1 MADIVMPRLSDT
13 MEEGTILQWL
23 KRDGE
28 EVARGEQLVEIE
40 TDKATMTYE
49 SDQAGVLETVAAEG
63 DTLAVGA
70 IIAHVGPPA
79 GDGDGAAPAASAA
92 PAGVASAG
100 QAGEPATSAVEAA
113 GPPST

>member
-13 MEEGTILQWL
+13 MEEGTILRWL

-28 EVARGEQLVEIE
+28 EVARGEELVELE

-49 SDQAGVLETVAAEG
+49 SDQAGVVETIAAEG

-70 IIAHVGPPA
+70 LIARVGPA
-79 GDGDGAAPAASAA
+79 STDGGAPASA
-92 PAGVASAG
+92 PA
-100 QAGEPATSAVEAA
+100 QAVEIQLVQDH
-113 GPPST
+113 GICRD